1 MVLRP
6 VSVCA
11 PDGTGSDI
19 YEILLVHKPRKR
31 DDWQLPQGG
40 MEGDETPEM
49 TARRELMEET
59 GLKAGD
65 AIHTSDGVYTYDF
78 PP

>member
-1 MVLRP
+1 MKRYRQAVSALVLRP

-49 TARRELMEET
+49 TARR
-59 GLKAGD
+59 
-65 AIHTSDGVYTYDF
+65 
-78 PP
+78 